1 MRLLATATSQNEK
14 EELHQ
19 IISRWR
25 WELRY
30 GSGNAG
36 NVVTS
41 LGLLRLDTWL
51 LRSGIRVATEN
62 DDAI

>member
-25 WELRY
+25 WELRS

-62 DDAI
+62 DDSI